1 MPGAYTAPASE
12 RSSIWSVIEPADGT
26 RAATVGKR
34 RLRYVC
40 FLAAL
45 GQAAAC
51 LYPLMWGLGCKAQ
64 WLVEKLNAEHL
75 LGVAQL
81 ANWRS
86 ADRLKSLWESLI
98 SILLDGNT
106 EAAFSAELV
115 TAVSTEIGMGF
126 VPISICRHAM
136 NGNLIPGVALR
147 AVLFE
152 GAGNFVWIVAHC
164 CSPSF

>member
-1 MPGAYTAPASE
+1 MLRAPASE
-12 RSSIWSVIEPADGT
+12 RNSISECYCACRRHQDCHC
-26 RAATVGKR
+26 GKR
-34 RLRYVC
+34 RFRYV
-40 FLAAL
+40 AAL
-45 GQAAAC
+45 FGQ
-51 LYPLMWGLGCKAQ
+51 LSGKPLLCPYRMKWGLGRKAQ
-64 WLVEKLNAEHL
+64 WLVEELNAEHL